1 MLDKAKQSLSNALM
15 CDNESGADCFFNPLK
30 QQKCNSFE
38 RRQKVERIISAIAQI
53 VDGLYSADPN
63 ELGFNYFVIL

>member
-1 MLDKAKQSLSNALM
+1 M
-15 CDNESGADCFFNPLK
+15 CDNESGADCLFDFPK
-30 QQKCNSFE
+30 QQKFNPFE

-53 VDGLYSADPN
+53 VDGLYSTDPN